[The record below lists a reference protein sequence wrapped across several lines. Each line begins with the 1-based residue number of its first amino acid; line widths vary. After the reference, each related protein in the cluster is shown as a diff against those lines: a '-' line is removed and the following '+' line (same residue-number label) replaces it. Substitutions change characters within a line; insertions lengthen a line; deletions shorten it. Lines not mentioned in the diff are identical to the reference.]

1 MKKAYISPLAE
12 VVKTETEQMICQSID
27 FPISDQEFNSDLT
40 ITDNVGSF
48 DNVFEGLW

>member
-27 FPISDQEFNSDLT
+27 LPISGDYNTDLT
-40 ITDNVGSF
+40 ITDNEGSF